1 MSPYA
6 VMQYHLAQFESRL
19 KELFDEV
26 DDYLEDKYGERFP
39 LHPSRARRGAT
50 SNKESNGL
58 FNVGAAFSAGYGSVH
73 GRGYVIDIDMVT
85 LVFVPDELKD
95 EIEIEVVEQ
104 VRKMLPHY
112 FPHRKLEVSRD
123 RNTFKI
129 SGDLSLGSP

>member
-1 MSPYA
+1 MR
-6 VMQYHLAQFESRL
+6 YHLDQFESRL

-26 DDYLEDKYGERFP
+26 DDYLEDKYGDRFP

-58 FNVGAAFSAGYGSVH
+58 FNVGAAFTAGYGSMH

-85 LVFVPDELKD
+85 LAVVPDEVREK
-95 EIEIEVVEQ
+95 IETDVVEY

-112 FPHRKLEVSRD
+112 FPHRNLEVSRD
-123 RNTFKI
+123 RHTFKI
-129 SGDLSLGSP
+129 SGDLSLGRL